1 MDSSIGLFEFYS
13 ISDGL
18 KMTDIVLKSS
28 NVQIHRNEIICPGKY
43 ALLVKGELKAV
54 SNAVT
59 RARDENMV
67 TMLKAELISD
77 ISNKVFEAI
86 NRNVVLEKADSVG
99 VVETKNY
106 VMSLVLA
113 DLMVKNANITIQ
125 KIPDRLGVVG
135 KGLII
140 YSGSTSE
147 VTSAH
152 NSAISSKFADNIMSS
167 NIIYKPSFNYFNI

>member
-18 KMTDIVLKSS
+18 KMTDIILKSS
-28 NVQIHRNEIICPGKY
+28 NVQIHKNEIICPGKY
-43 ALLVKGELKAV
+43 ALLVKGEFKAV
-54 SNAVT
+54 SNAVN
-59 RARDENMV
+59 RAKSENMV
-67 TMLKAELISD
+67 TMLKAELIAD

-86 NRNVVLEKADSVG
+86 NRNVVLEKVDSVG
-99 VVETKNY
+99 VLETKNY

-113 DLMVKNANITIQ
+113 DLMIKSANITIQ

-135 KGLII
+135 KGLVI

-147 VTSAH
+147 VSSAH
-152 NSAISSKFADNIMSS
+152 NSAIASKFADNIISS
-167 NIIYKPSFNYFNI
+167 NIIHKPSFNYFNV